1 MDIDAA
7 RARRQTPRPCFG
19 CGSTDHLWRNCPRP
33 KDVHAM
39 SADEFEAIAA
49 AMRDDELLDAH
60 YKEIEDSGAKA
71 EEDFGA
77 PSA

>member
-1 MDIDAA
+1 
-7 RARRQTPRPCFG
+7 
-19 CGSTDHLWRNCPRP
+19 
-33 KDVHAM
+33 M

-60 YKEIEDSGAKA
+60 YKEIEDSGAKV